1 MTGAVKDGG
10 WWVVGGEVLLMGSG
24 GIWELAQLPLLV
36 GEPREEGC
44 RGSGVPVVG
53 EARHGYSHGPWA
65 NATGHRAHS
74 TGHSGMGPTS
84 NPVCTSSGTVKTAP
98 ARKEGAVGRSG
109 LRIQNAGCH
118 FTASA
123 GSNASQ
129 RLPCPRLIALQAG
142 RLSPDDCDLVRSQ
155 GTTGRCPRQS

>member
-44 RGSGVPVVG
+44 AGSGVPVVG

-74 TGHSGMGPTS
+74 TGHTAQ
-84 NPVCTSSGTVKTAP
+84 GTRGWDPLSTPFAP
-98 ARKEGAVGRSG
+98 APV
-109 LRIQNAGCH
+109 L
-118 FTASA
+118 
-123 GSNASQ
+123 
-129 RLPCPRLIALQAG
+129 
-142 RLSPDDCDLVRSQ
+142 
-155 GTTGRCPRQS
+155 